1 MLRYFISAYPKFGR
15 SKKVNAETVISSP
28 YFWWWY
34 ALTENI
40 YYTDKTFL
48 NGVRDT
54 DEMMRAVYADFGDVS
69 YVGCRYTAFKKWW
82 NEQVSDKETR
92 CQYLFA
98 EPKVY
103 WQVRTV
109 GDSQLAE
116 RLLEQ
121 TDQLLVSIPVYMQ
134 RTDIE
139 KALDK
144 ILKANL
150 KGEKGRARRDP
161 TQSEARYHLSRPVQ
175 IRALQ
180 DIFNVYAEW
189 KKMKNSG
196 RTPNNVQIA
205 RSVGLAYA
213 EQEKADEVSKNS
225 AEVNRAISNKV
236 SRHLKFAREMID
248 NAGIGIFP

>member
-40 YYTDKTFL
+40 YYTDKLFQ
-48 NGVRDT
+48 NGAGDV

-103 WQVRTV
+103 WQVCTV
-109 GDSQLAE
+109 GDSQLAN
-116 RLLEQ
+116 RLLGQ
-121 TDQLLVSIPVYMQ
+121 ADQLLVSIPVYMQ

-139 KALDK
+139 NALDK

-150 KGEKGRARRDP
+150 KGDKGRARRDP
-161 TQSEARYHLSRPVQ
+161 TQSEARYHLSRTVQ

-180 DIFNVYAEW
+180 DIFNVYAES
-189 KKMKNSG
+189 KTINESG
-196 RTPNNVQIA
+196 GTPNNLQIA
-205 RSVGLAYA
+205 RRVGLTYK
-213 EQEKADEVSKNS
+213 EKEKADEVSKNS
-225 AEVNRAISNKV
+225 AEINRAISNKV
-236 SRHLKFAREMID
+236 SRHLKLARKMID
-248 NAGIGIFP
+248 NAGMGNFP